1 MKLPR
6 LDPRWYAAPLI
17 AAILAAGALSGS
29 AIGSTPILAR
39 SESMIPEA
47 PRNAGIGEFRLD
59 TRKPPPN
66 HYPLVTP
73 TGTIPVTE
81 LARHGRLRDEWQ
93 AFGNH
98 AEERTL
104 LDADYGWELS
114 DAEIDRLDQWQPSP
128 ARAGLADRAVVTGQ
142 MPHVIVSSP
151 QSRDEAI
158 TRASGPIAAP
168 VAMPQPGLEEAAL
181 GHAATSGE

>member
-17 AAILAAGALSGS
+17 AAIVAAGALSGS

-104 LDADYGWELS
+104 LDADYGQELS
-114 DAEIDRLDQWQPSP
+114 DAEIDRLDRWQPSP
-128 ARAGLADRAVVTGQ
+128 ARTVLADHAVASEPMEQ
-142 MPHVIVSSP
+142 ALLVSS
-151 QSRDEAI
+151 QSLGEPVTQPSR
-158 TRASGPIAAP
+158 P
-168 VAMPQPGLEEAAL
+168 VAVPESAQPPAFEEAAF
-181 GHAATSGE
+181 GPAPASGE